1 MYNLYT
7 YEKKVLENEKK
18 QSEDLLKKE
27 LEKKRKQEIT
37 QLSKKYEDR
46 MKDFFNV

>member
-7 YEKKVLENEKK
+7 YEKKILENEKK

-27 LEKKRKQEIT
+27 FDKKRRQEINT
-37 QLSKKYEDR
+37 LSKKYENR
-46 MKDFFNV
+46 MKDFIF